1 MTDRRPDRTG
11 PARRPTWP
19 ALTYECVPW
28 TLPDDARIPRSRR
41 AAHAGPGC
49 RSTAHRASLTSLSAP
64 RRSRSPT
71 RPRPRSPASTP
82 SSAPTS
88 LPYAPLLL
96 RSESAASSKI
106 ENLTASAKAI
116 ALAELGDPTKHNAAI
131 IVANT
136 RAMQAALALADD
148 LDEQAI
154 LDMHEALIGPSHPEW
169 VGHWRD
175 EQVWVGGSNYGPH
188 GAMFVPPRHERVPEA
203 MADLVAFMRRDD
215 VPALVQATIAHAQF
229 ETIHPFPD
237 GNGRT
242 GRALIH
248 SLLRAK
254 RLTRTVTVPV
264 SAGLLTDTDAYFDS
278 LTAYRE
284 GDPTTIVELIA
295 DASFRAVDNGR
306 TLASDLAAIREG
318 WNERITVR
326 RGAAAH
332 RLADLLVRQPVVDS
346 PLVQRELGVAATNAN
361 TAIEH
366 LEEQGDPHQGLGQ
379 LPQPEVGRPRG
390 ARRARRVR
398 RPSRSPISCHLK

>member
-1 MTDRRPDRTG
+1 MADDV
-11 PARRPTWP
+11 AAWP
-19 ALTYECVPW
+19 ALTYESTPW
-28 TLPDDARIPRSRR
+28 TLPDDVSIPRGRR
-41 AAHAGPGC
+41 ARHSGPYDAAVPAEIARLDVALAGE
-49 RSTAHRASLTSLSAP
+49 TLALADEASAEIARFDAELGADI
-64 RRSRSPT
+64 
-71 RPRPRSPASTP
+71 A
-82 SSAPTS
+82 
-88 LPYAPLLL
+88 PYAPLLL

-116 ALAELGDPTKHNAAI
+116 ALAEIGDPTRHNASI

-136 RAMQAALALADD
+136 RAMQAAIALADD

-154 LDMHEALIGPSHPEW
+154 LDMHEALLGASHPQL

-175 EQVWVGGSNYGPH
+175 QQVWVGGSNYGPH
-188 GAMFVPPRHERVPEA
+188 GAAYVPPRHERVPAA

-215 VPALVQATIAHAQF
+215 LPALVQATIAHAQF

-242 GRALIH
+242 GRSLIH
-248 SLLRAK
+248 ALLRAK

-278 LTAYRE
+278 LTAYRRGE
-284 GDPTTIVELIA
+284 PATIIELLA
-295 DASFRAVDNGR
+295 EASFRAIDNGR
-306 TLASDLAAIREG
+306 KLVADLASVRAA
-318 WNERITVR
+318 WDERITVR

-361 TAIEH
+361 TAIDH
-366 LEEQGDPHQGLGQ
+366 LVEKGVLQKVSGNYRNRKWAAS
-379 LPQPEVGRPRG
+379 EVLDELDAFAARAGRRT
-390 ARRARRVR
+390 
-398 RPSRSPISCHLK
+398 RPS

>member
-1 MTDRRPDRTG
+1 MTEADDR
-11 PARRPTWP
+11 PAHGASMWP
-19 ALTYECVPW
+19 AVAYESVPW
-28 TLPDDARIPRSRR
+28 TLPDDVAIPRGRR
-41 AAHAGPGC
+41 AAHAGPYLAAVPPLI
-49 RSTAHRASLTSLSAP
+49 AHLDIPLGTDSLALADETSAEIARFDAELGADI
-64 RRSRSPT
+64 
-71 RPRPRSPASTP
+71 A
-82 SSAPTS
+82 
-88 LPYAPLLL
+88 PYAPLLL

-116 ALAELGDPTKHNAAI
+116 ALAELGDPTKHNATI

-148 LDEQAI
+148 LDEKAI
-154 LDMHEALIGPSHPEW
+154 LDMHEVLIGPSHPEW

-175 EQVWVGGSNYGPH
+175 EQVWIGGSNYGPH
-188 GAMFVPPRHERVPEA
+188 GAMFVPPRHQRVPEA

-284 GDPTTIVELIA
+284 GELTTIVELIA
-295 DASFRAVDNGR
+295 DASFRAVSNGR
-306 TLASDLAAIREG
+306 RLASDLATTREG
-318 WNERITVR
+318 WDERITVR
-326 RGAAAH
+326 RGASAH
-332 RLADLLVRQPVVDS
+332 RLADLLVRQPVIDS
-346 PLVQRELGVAATNAN
+346 PLVQRELAVAASNAN

-366 LEEQGDPHQGLGQ
+366 LEEKRILTKVSGNYRNRKWAA
-379 LPQPEVGRPRG
+379 PEILDALDEFAVRAGRRS
-390 ARRARRVR
+390 RAT
-398 RPSRSPISCHLK
+398 

>member
-1 MTDRRPDRTG
+1 MTETDN
-11 PARRPTWP
+11 ARASRASPWP
-19 ALTYECVPW
+19 ALAYEPAPW
-28 TLPDDARIPRSRR
+28 TLPDDVHISRSRR
-41 AAHAGPGC
+41 SAHTGPYQAAVPLLI
-49 RSTAHRASLTSLSAP
+49 AHLDIPLGTASLALADEASAEIA
-64 RRSRSPT
+64 RFDAELGT
-71 RPRPRSPASTP
+71 NIA
-82 SSAPTS
+82 
-88 LPYAPLLL
+88 PYAPLLL

-154 LDMHEALIGPSHPEW
+154 LDMHEVLIGPSHPEW
-169 VGHWRD
+169 VGHWRY
-175 EQVWVGGSNYGPH
+175 EQVWVGGANYGPH
-188 GAMFVPPRHERVPEA
+188 GAIFVPPRHERVPEA

-215 VPALVQATIAHAQF
+215 IPALVQATIAHAQF

-264 SAGLLTDTDAYFDS
+264 SAGLLTDTDAYFAS

-284 GDPTTIVELIA
+284 GEPTTIVELIA

-306 TLASDLAAIREG
+306 TLATELATIREG
-318 WNERITVR
+318 WIGQITVR
-326 RGAAAH
+326 HGASAH

-346 PLVQRELGVAATNAN
+346 PLVQRELDVAATNAN

-366 LEEQGDPHQGLGQ
+366 LEEKGILIKVSGNYRNRKWATI
-379 LPQPEVGRPRG
+379 EVLDALDDFAERAGRRS
-390 ARRARRVR
+390 RA
-398 RPSRSPISCHLK
+398 S

>member
-1 MTDRRPDRTG
+1 MADPGDSADRGWT
-11 PARRPTWP
+11 TWP
-19 ALTYECVPW
+19 TLTYESVPW
-28 TLPDDARIPRSRR
+28 SLPDDISVPRSRR
-41 AAHAGPGC
+41 AAHSGPYE
-49 RSTAHRASLTSLSAP
+49 SAIPPEIAKLDVPLTSETLAL
-64 RRSRSPT
+64 T
-71 RPRPRSPASTP
+71 DEASTEI
-82 SSAPTS
+82 ARFDAE
-88 LPYAPLLL
+88 LGADIAPYAPLLL

-116 ALAELGDPTKHNAAI
+116 ALAELGDPTKHNAGI

-136 RAMQAALALADD
+136 RAMQAALDLADD

-154 LDMHEALIGPSHPEW
+154 LDMHEVLIGPSHPEW

-175 EQVWVGGSNYGPH
+175 QQVWVGGSNYGPH
-188 GAMFVPPRHERVPEA
+188 GALFVPPRHERVPGA
-203 MADLVAFMRRDD
+203 MRDLAAFMRRDD
-215 VPALVQATIAHAQF
+215 IPALVQATVAHAQF

-264 SAGLLTDTDAYFDS
+264 SAGLLTDTDAYFAS
-278 LTAYRE
+278 LTAYRN
-284 GDPTTIVELIA
+284 GNPTTIVELIA
-295 DASFRAVDNGR
+295 EASFLAVDNGR
-306 TLASDLAAIREG
+306 TLASDLGTVRKS
-318 WNERITVR
+318 WSDRITVR

-361 TAIEH
+361 TAIDH
-366 LEEQGDPHQGLGQ
+366 LEDKGIVTKVSGNHRNRKWAA
-379 LPQPEVGRPRG
+379 PEVLAALDEFAERAGRR
-390 ARRARRVR
+390 
-398 RPSRSPISCHLK
+398 SRSS

>member
-1 MTDRRPDRTG
+1 MTSP
-11 PARRPTWP
+11 
-19 ALTYECVPW
+19 
-28 TLPDDARIPRSRR
+28 SRAAGR
-41 AAHAGPGC
+41 AAH
-49 RSTAHRASLTSLSAP
+49 
-64 RRSRSPT
+64 T
-71 RPRPRSPASTP
+71 RPYQAAVPPLIARLDVPLGTETLALADEAS
-82 SSAPTS
+82 AEIVR
-88 LPYAPLLL
+88 LDAELGADIAPYAPLLL

-116 ALAELGDPTKHNAAI
+116 ALAELGATTQHNAAI

-136 RAMQAALALADD
+136 RAMQAALTLADD
-148 LDEQAI
+148 LDEKAI
-154 LDMHEALIGPSHPEW
+154 LDMHGVLIGPTHPEW

-215 VPALVQATIAHAQF
+215 LPALVQATIAHAQF

-278 LTAYRE
+278 LTAYRAGE
-284 GDPTTIVELIA
+284 PTTIVELIA

-346 PLVQRELGVAATNAN
+346 PIVQRELAVAATNAN

-366 LEEQGDPHQGLGQ
+366 LEEKGILAKVSGNYRNRKWAATDVLDA
-379 LPQPEVGRPRG
+379 LDEFAVRAGRRS
-390 ARRARRVR
+390 
-398 RPSRSPISCHLK
+398 RPA

>member
-1 MTDRRPDRTG
+1 MTDTKADRG
-11 PARRPTWP
+11 DRADTWP
-19 ALTYECVPW
+19 ALTYESAPW
-28 TLPDDARIPRSRR
+28 APADDVTVPRSRR
-41 AAHAGPGC
+41 AAHSGPYDAAIPPAIAGLDVP
-49 RSTAHRASLTSLSAP
+49 LTSETLAL
-64 RRSRSPT
+64 T
-71 RPRPRSPASTP
+71 DEASTEI
-82 SSAPTS
+82 ARFDAE
-88 LPYAPLLL
+88 LGVDIAPYAPLLL
-96 RSESAASSKI
+96 RSESAASSRI

-116 ALAELGDPTKHNAAI
+116 ALAELGDPTKHNAGI

-148 LDEQAI
+148 LDEHAI

-188 GAMFVPPRHERVPEA
+188 GALFVPPRHDRVPEA
-203 MADLVAFMRRDD
+203 MGDLVAFLRREDI
-215 VPALVQATIAHAQF
+215 PALVQATIAHAQF

-248 SLLRAK
+248 SLLRAR

-264 SAGLLTDTDAYFDS
+264 SAGLLTDTDAYFAS

-284 GDPTTIVELIA
+284 GNLTTIIELIA
-295 DASFRAVDNGR
+295 EASFRAVDNGR
-306 TLASDLAAIREG
+306 MLASDLSAIREG
-318 WNERITVR
+318 WSEQITVR

-361 TAIEH
+361 TAIDH
-366 LEEQGDPHQGLGQ
+366 LAEQGILTKVSGNYRNRKWAA
-379 LPQPEVGRPRG
+379 PEVLATLDEFAERAGR
-390 ARRARRVR
+390 
-398 RPSRSPISCHLK
+398 RSLSSKHN

>member
-1 MTDRRPDRTG
+1 MTDTNSDGADR
-11 PARRPTWP
+11 AAIWP
-19 ALTYECVPW
+19 ALTYESVPW
-28 TLPDDARIPRSRR
+28 ALADDVTIPRSRR
-41 AAHAGPGC
+41 AAHSGPYEAAIPPAIAGLDVP
-49 RSTAHRASLTSLSAP
+49 LTSETLAL
-64 RRSRSPT
+64 T
-71 RPRPRSPASTP
+71 DEASTEI
-82 SSAPTS
+82 ARFDAE
-88 LPYAPLLL
+88 LGADIAPYAPLLL

-116 ALAELGDPTKHNAAI
+116 ALAELGDPTKHNAGI

-136 RAMQAALALADD
+136 RAMQAALALADS

-154 LDMHEALIGPSHPEW
+154 LDMHETLIGPSHPEW
-169 VGHWRD
+169 VGRWRG

-188 GAMFVPPRHERVPEA
+188 GAQFVPPRHERVPAA
-203 MADLVAFMRRDD
+203 MSDLVAFMHRDD
-215 VPALVQATIAHAQF
+215 IPALVQATIAHAQF

-264 SAGLLTDTDAYFDS
+264 SAGLLTDTDGYFAS

-284 GDPTTIVELIA
+284 GNPSTIIELIA
-295 DASFRAVDNGR
+295 EATIRAVDNGR
-306 TLASDLAAIREG
+306 TLASGLSSIREA
-318 WNERITVR
+318 WNDRITVR

-361 TAIEH
+361 TAIDH
-366 LEEQGDPHQGLGQ
+366 LEEKGILTKVSGNYRNRKWAA
-379 LPQPEVGRPRG
+379 PEVLAALDEFAERAGRR
-390 ARRARRVR
+390 
-398 RPSRSPISCHLK
+398 SRSS

>member
-1 MTDRRPDRTG
+1 MTDIETEG
-11 PARRPTWP
+11 PGRASPWP
-19 ALTYECVPW
+19 ALAYEWVPW
-28 TLPDDARIPRSRR
+28 TRPDDVPIPRSRR
-41 AAHAGPGC
+41 AAHRGPYQAAVPPLIARLDIPLSTETLALADDASAGIARFDAELG
-49 RSTAHRASLTSLSAP
+49 ADIA
-64 RRSRSPT
+64 
-71 RPRPRSPASTP
+71 
-82 SSAPTS
+82 
-88 LPYAPLLL
+88 PYAALLL

-116 ALAELGDPTKHNAAI
+116 ALAELGDPTRHNAAI

-154 LDMHEALIGPSHPEW
+154 LDMHETLIGPSHPEW

-175 EQVWVGGSNYGPH
+175 QQVWIGGSNYGPQ

-203 MADLVAFMRRDD
+203 MADLVTFMRRDD
-215 VPALVQATIAHAQF
+215 VPVLVQATIAHAQF

-242 GRALIH
+242 GRALMH

-264 SAGLLTDTDAYFDS
+264 SAGLLNDTEAYFDS
-278 LTAYRE
+278 LTAYRQGE
-284 GDPTTIVELIA
+284 PTTIVELLA
-295 DASFRAVDNGR
+295 EASFRAVDNGR
-306 TLASDLAAIREG
+306 TLAGDLAAMREG
-318 WNERITVR
+318 WNDQITMR

-346 PLVQRELGVAATNAN
+346 RLVQRELEIAATNAN
-361 TAIEH
+361 TAIAH
-366 LEEQGDPHQGLGQ
+366 LEDKGILTKVSGNHRNRKWAASGVLDALDEFA
-379 LPQPEVGRPRG
+379 ERAGRR
-390 ARRARRVR
+390 
-398 RPSRSPISCHLK
+398 SRSS

>member
-1 MTDRRPDRTG
+1 MTDTNSERADR
-11 PARRPTWP
+11 AAIWP
-19 ALTYECVPW
+19 ALTYESVPW
-28 TLPDDARIPRSRR
+28 ALANDVSIPRSRR
-41 AAHAGPGC
+41 AAHSGPYNAAIPPAIA
-49 RSTAHRASLTSLSAP
+49 RLDVPITTETLALTDE
-64 RRSRSPT
+64 
-71 RPRPRSPASTP
+71 ASTEI
-82 SSAPTS
+82 ARFDAE
-88 LPYAPLLL
+88 LGVDLAPYAPLLL

-116 ALAELGDPTKHNAAI
+116 ALAELGDATKHNAGI

-136 RAMQAALALADD
+136 RAMVAALALADD

-154 LDMHEALIGPSHPEW
+154 LDMHEVLIGPSHPEW

-188 GAMFVPPRHERVPEA
+188 EALFVPPRHERVPEA
-203 MADLVAFMRRDD
+203 MADLVAFLRRDD
-215 VPALVQATIAHAQF
+215 MPTLVQATIAHAQF

-264 SAGLLTDTDAYFDS
+264 SAGLLTDTDAYFAS
-278 LTAYRE
+278 LTAYRD
-284 GDPTTIVELIA
+284 GNPTTIIELIA
-295 DASFRAVDNGR
+295 EATFRAVDNGR
-306 TLASDLAAIREG
+306 TLASDLSSIREG
-318 WNERITVR
+318 WTEMITVR

-346 PLVQRELGVAATNAN
+346 PLVQNELGVAATNAN
-361 TAIEH
+361 TAIGH
-366 LEEQGDPHQGLGQ
+366 LEEKGILTKVSGNYRNRKWAA
-379 LPQPEVGRPRG
+379 PEVLAALDEFAGRAG
-390 ARRARRVR
+390 RR
-398 RPSRSPISCHLK
+398 SRSS